1 MKGKTY
7 IDPRTDTGFKN
18 LFASKDAIKD
28 FVDGILHLKGDDRI
42 KDLKYSFDEAIRF
55 MVPKERK
62 ISLDAF
68 ATTGSNRFLNI
79 EMQKADH
86 GFFIDRTVLYKA
98 FLIIK
103 GKQDMENTEE
113 FKALTKEEREGRRYE
128 IPECISIWICD
139 FELPQTMGNYID
151 EWAVYSR
158 ESLSKG
164 CTETVFPKNKYIMVN
179 LPRFDKTADEVKD
192 PVDMWLYVLK
202 HAHEGKPLPDFGN
215 DIVNE
220 ALNRIKIENLDKT
233 TLTEAERE
241 MTTKE
246 ELACCF
252 AYAKI
257 KGREEG
263 RKEGIEE
270 GRKEGHEE
278 GRKEG
283 IEEGRKEGHEEGR
296 KEGIEEGRKEGIEEG
311 RKEGLEKGR
320 IEGRKEVEK
329 ETKLEM
335 VDAMLGNPKFT
346 DEDISS
352 ISGIP
357 LDEIAKRRVQR

>member
-1 MKGKTY
+1 MNQSIPETLKGKTY

-164 CTETVFPKNKYIMVN
+164 CTETVFSKNKYIMVN

-246 ELACCF
+246 ELACCL

-257 KGREEG
+257 KGLEEG
-263 RKEGIEE
+263 RKEGRAEGLE
-270 GRKEGHEE
+270 MGRKEGL
-278 GRKEG
+278 
-283 IEEGRKEGHEEGR
+283 
-296 KEGIEEGRKEGIEEG
+296 EEG

-320 IEGRKEVEK
+320 KEGLEKGRKEGLEESRKEVEK
-329 ETKLEM
+329 EAKLEM

-346 DEDISS
+346 DEDIAS

>member
-1 MKGKTY
+1 MNQSIPEKLKGKTY

-28 FVDGILHLKGDDRI
+28 FVDGILRLKGDDKI

-68 ATTGSNRFLNI
+68 ATTGSKRFLNI

-98 FLIIK
+98 FLIIR
-103 GKQDMENTEE
+103 GKQEMEETEE
-113 FKALTKEEREGRRYE
+113 FKALTKEEKEGKRYE
-128 IPECISIWICD
+128 IPECISIWICN

-151 EWAVYSR
+151 EWAIYSK
-158 ESLSKG
+158 ESLNKG
-164 CTETVFPKNKYIMVN
+164 KTETIFPKNKYIMVN
-179 LPRFDKTADEVKD
+179 LTRFNKTADEVKD
-192 PVDMWLYVLK
+192 PVDVWLYVLK

-257 KGREEG
+257 KGEEEG
-263 RKEGIEE
+263 RKVGLEKGL
-270 GRKEGHEE
+270 
-278 GRKEG
+278 
-283 IEEGRKEGHEEGR
+283 
-296 KEGIEEGRKEGIEEG
+296 
-311 RKEGLEKGR
+311 KEGLEKGLEKGLK
-320 IEGRKEVEK
+320 EGLEKGLEKGRREGLEEARKESDEK
-329 ETKLEM
+329 VRKAKFEM
-335 VDAMLGNPKFT
+335 VDAMLAN
-346 DEDISS
+346 DIPIEKIAV
-352 ISGIP
+352 ISGVP
-357 LDEIAKRRVQR
+357 QGEIEKRRAQRQQ

>member
-1 MKGKTY
+1 MHFHLDLRLWIAADNGELHWRMGCLQQGIAEQGKT
-7 IDPRTDTGFKN
+7 
-18 LFASKDAIKD
+18 
-28 FVDGILHLKGDDRI
+28 
-42 KDLKYSFDEAIRF
+42 EAI
-55 MVPKERK
+55 
-62 ISLDAF
+62 
-68 ATTGSNRFLNI
+68 
-79 EMQKADH
+79 
-86 GFFIDRTVLYKA
+86 
-98 FLIIK
+98 
-103 GKQDMENTEE
+103 
-113 FKALTKEEREGRRYE
+113 
-128 IPECISIWICD
+128 
-139 FELPQTMGNYID
+139 
-151 EWAVYSR
+151 
-158 ESLSKG
+158 
-164 CTETVFPKNKYIMVN
+164 FPKNKYIMVN

-283 IEEGRKEGHEEGR
+283 H
-296 KEGIEEGRKEGIEEG
+296 EEG

>member
-1 MKGKTY
+1 MNQSIPEKLKGKTY

-28 FVDGILHLKGDDRI
+28 FVDGILHLKGDDQI
-42 KDLKYSFDEAIRF
+42 KDLKYSFDEVIRF

-68 ATTGSNRFLNI
+68 ATTNSNRFLNI

-86 GFFIDRTVLYKA
+86 GFFIDRTILYKA
-98 FLIIK
+98 FLIIR
-103 GKQDMENTEE
+103 GKQEMEDMDE
-113 FKALTKEEREGRRYE
+113 FKALSKEEKEYRRYE

-158 ESLSKG
+158 ESLNKG
-164 CTETVFPKNKYIMVN
+164 KAEAIFPKNKYIMVN
-179 LPRFDKTADEVKD
+179 LTRFNKTAEEVKD
-192 PVDMWLYVLK
+192 PVDIWLYVLK

-246 ELACCF
+246 E
-252 AYAKI
+252 
-257 KGREEG
+257 
-263 RKEGIEE
+263 
-270 GRKEGHEE
+270 
-278 GRKEG
+278 
-283 IEEGRKEGHEEGR
+283 
-296 KEGIEEGRKEGIEEG
+296 
-311 RKEGLEKGR
+311 
-320 IEGRKEVEK
+320 
-329 ETKLEM
+329 
-335 VDAMLGNPKFT
+335 
-346 DEDISS
+346 
-352 ISGIP
+352 
-357 LDEIAKRRVQR
+357 IA

>member
-1 MKGKTY
+1 MNQSIPEKLKGKTY

-28 FVDGILHLKGDDRI
+28 FVDGILHLKGDDQI
-42 KDLKYSFDEAIRF
+42 KNLKYSFDEAIRF

-68 ATTGSNRFLNI
+68 ATTGNNRFLNI

-103 GKQDMENTEE
+103 GKQEMEETEE
-113 FKALTKEEREGRRYE
+113 FKALTKEEKEGKRYE
-128 IPECISIWICD
+128 IPECISIWICN
-139 FELPQTMGNYID
+139 FELPQTKGYYID
-151 EWAVYSR
+151 EWAIYSK

-164 CTETVFPKNKYIMVN
+164 ETETIFPKNKYIMIN
-179 LPRFDKTADEVKD
+179 LPRFNKTADEVKD
-192 PVDMWLYVLK
+192 PVDIWLYVLK

-220 ALNRIKIENLDKT
+220 ALSRIKIENLDKT

-257 KGREEG
+257 KGE
-263 RKEGIEE
+263 
-270 GRKEGHEE
+270 
-278 GRKEG
+278 
-283 IEEGRKEGHEEGR
+283 
-296 KEGIEEGRKEGIEEG
+296 EEG

-320 IEGRKEVEK
+320 KEGLEEGRKEGLEEGRKEGLEEGRKKGIEESRKAAEK
-329 ETKLEM
+329 ETKLQM
-335 VDAMLGNPKFT
+335 VDAMLAN
-346 DEDISS
+346 DIPVEKIAV

-357 LDEIAKRRVQR
+357 QEEILKRRT

>member
-1 MKGKTY
+1 MNQFIPEKLKGKTY

-28 FVDGILHLKGDDRI
+28 FVDGILHLKGDDQI
-42 KDLKYSFDEAIRF
+42 KDLKYSFDEVIRF

-68 ATTGSNRFLNI
+68 ATTNSNRFLNI

-86 GFFIDRTVLYKA
+86 GFFIDRTILYKA
-98 FLIIK
+98 FLIIR
-103 GKQDMENTEE
+103 GKQETEETEE
-113 FKALTKEEREGRRYE
+113 FKALSKEEKEYRRYE

-158 ESLSKG
+158 ELLNKG
-164 CTETVFPKNKYIMVN
+164 KAEAIFPKNKYIMVN
-179 LPRFDKTADEVKD
+179 LTRFNKTAEEVKD
-192 PVDMWLYVLK
+192 PVDIWLYVLK

-246 ELACCF
+246 EMACCL
-252 AYAKI
+252 AYAIRKATEEV
-257 KGREEG
+257 REEA
-263 RKEGIEE
+263 RKEAE
-270 GRKEGHEE
+270 
-278 GRKEG
+278 
-283 IEEGRKEGHEEGR
+283 
-296 KEGIEEGRKEGIEEG
+296 
-311 RKEGLEKGR
+311 
-320 IEGRKEVEK
+320 KEVNEK
-329 ETKLEM
+329 VGSAKLEM
-335 VDAMLGNPKFT
+335 VDAMIANPKFT
-346 DEDISS
+346 DEDIAAV
-352 ISGIP
+352 SGISKE
-357 LDEIAKRRVQR
+357 EIQKRRTKS

>member
-1 MKGKTY
+1 MNQSIPEKLQGKTY

-28 FVDGILHLKGDDRI
+28 FVDGILHLKGDDQI

-68 ATTGSNRFLNI
+68 ATTNSNRFLNI

-98 FLIIK
+98 FLIIR
-103 GKQDMENTEE
+103 GKQEMEDTEE
-113 FKALTKEEREGRRYE
+113 FKALSKEEKEYRRYE

-158 ESLSKG
+158 ESLNKG
-164 CTETVFPKNKYIMVN
+164 KVETIFPKNKYIMVN
-179 LPRFDKTADEVKD
+179 LTRFNKTAEEVKD
-192 PVDMWLYVLK
+192 PVDIWLYVLK

-246 ELACCF
+246 EMACCL
-252 AYAKI
+252 ASAKI
-257 KGREEG
+257 ETKR
-263 RKEGIEE
+263 
-270 GRKEGHEE
+270 
-278 GRKEG
+278 
-283 IEEGRKEGHEEGR
+283 
-296 KEGIEEGRKEGIEEG
+296 
-311 RKEGLEKGR
+311 
-320 IEGRKEVEK
+320 

-335 VDAMLGNPKFT
+335 VDAMLAN
-346 DEDISS
+346 DIPIEKIAV
-352 ISGIP
+352 ISGFSQ
-357 LDEIAKRRVQR
+357 DEIEKRRAQQQK

>member
-1 MKGKTY
+1 MNQSIPEKLKGKTY

-18 LFASKDAIKD
+18 LFASKEAIKD
-28 FVDGILHLKGDDRI
+28 FVNGILHLKGDDQI
-42 KDLKYSFDEAIRF
+42 KNLRYSFDEAIRF

-68 ATTGSNRFLNI
+68 ATTASNRFLNI

-86 GFFIDRTVLYKA
+86 SFFIDRTILYKA

-103 GKQDMENTEE
+103 GKQEMEDTEE
-113 FKALTKEEREGRRYE
+113 FKALTKEEKEGKRYE
-128 IPECISIWICD
+128 IPESISIWICD
-139 FELPQTMGNYID
+139 FELPQTRGNYID
-151 EWAVYSR
+151 EWAIYSK

-164 CTETVFPKNKYIMVN
+164 QTEAISPKNKYIMIN
-179 LPRFDKTADEVKD
+179 LPRFNKTADEVKD
-192 PVDMWLYVLK
+192 PVDIWLYVLK
-202 HAHEGKPLPDFGN
+202 HAHEDKPLPDFGN

-220 ALNRIKIENLDKT
+220 ALNRIKIENLDRT

-252 AYAKI
+252 AYART
-257 KGREEG
+257 KGE
-263 RKEGIEE
+263 
-270 GRKEGHEE
+270 
-278 GRKEG
+278 
-283 IEEGRKEGHEEGR
+283 
-296 KEGIEEGRKEGIEEG
+296 EEG

-320 IEGRKEVEK
+320 KEGFEEGKKEGREESRKKVEQ
-329 ETKLEM
+329 EAKLEM
-335 VDAMLGNPKFT
+335 IDAMLANSKFT
-346 DEDISS
+346 DDDISV

-357 LDEIAKRRVQR
+357 KEEIQKRRIQQK